1 MITVGLTGSIG
12 MGKSTAAG
20 MLRRLGAP
28 LFDADAEV
36 HRLLGPGGA
45 AVAAVEAAFPGVRNA
60 AGAIDRRKLGE
71 QVFGRPEALRRLEAI
86 LHPAVRNAE
95 LAFIARGRARRLD
108 LVVLDIPLL
117 FETQADRLC
126 DAVIVV
132 SAPAWLQRERVLRRP
147 GMSPARLA
155 GILSAQMADRDKRRL
170 ADFVVETG
178 LGRGLTLHRLAA
190 ALRLLR
196 GGKWRRR
203 ARVRRALLLRQ
214 GKQRCAKSS

>member
-1 MITVGLTGSIG
+1 VITIGLTGSVG
-12 MGKSTAAG
+12 MGKSTAAA

-45 AVAAVEAAFPGVRNA
+45 AIAAVEAAFPGARDA
-60 AGAIDRRKLGE
+60 AGAIDRRRLGG

-86 LHPAVRNAE
+86 LHPMVRAAE
-95 LAFIARGRARRLD
+95 LRFIAQGRARRLD
-108 LVVLDIPLL
+108 LAVLDIPLL
-117 FETQADRLC
+117 FETRADRLC
-126 DAVIVV
+126 DAIIVV
-132 SAPAWLQRERVLRRP
+132 SAPAWLQRQRVLRRP

-155 GILSAQMADRDKRRL
+155 GVLSAQMPDREKRRL

-178 LGRGLTLHRLAA
+178 LGRGLTLRRLAA

-196 GGKWRRR
+196 RGDWRRR
-203 ARVRRALLLRQ
+203 AQVRQALLLRQ